1 MKMNMRQVAL
11 ANTTM
16 GVLMAGLNSN
26 VVLIALPAIFRG
38 LNVDPMAPANS
49 SLLLWVL
56 MGYSVV
62 TTVLLVTIGRAS
74 DMFGRVRT
82 YVAGFAVFTLAS
94 ALLSLLWLS
103 GAAGALLL
111 IALRLLQGVGASF
124 LFSNSGAILTDVF
137 PADRRGFALGV
148 NQLAMI
154 IGGMIGL
161 VAGGFLAV
169 LHWRLVFAISIPFGV
184 AGTLWAKYRLPETAR
199 PSHEA
204 RFDPWGNITFGVGLT
219 VLLVGLTYG
228 LMPWGGAA
236 MGWSNPL
243 VIASVV
249 VGCVLLLVFW
259 RVEVRAHDPML
270 RLDLLRI
277 RVFAAGNLAGWVGA
291 IARGGQQIL
300 IVIWMQ
306 GIWLPLHGY
315 AFEDTPLWAGIYM
328 LPMMFGFFI
337 GPLSGFLSDRFG
349 ARLFATGGMLVS
361 AACFLV
367 LARFDIDFRYP
378 PFAATLFML
387 GAAMGL
393 FQAPNTSSIMN
404 SVPAGDRGVASGMRS
419 TLQNSGS
426 VLSLI
431 LFFTIIVAVLS
442 KTVPAALFVALT
454 DAGLNAEQARRLAA
468 LPPNLGA
475 VRHHP
480 RLQSDSVDPAGRRAV
495 GPPCGG
501 A

>member
-1 MKMNMRQVAL
+1 MW
-11 ANTTM
+11 
-16 GVLMAGLNSN
+16 
-26 VVLIALPAIFRG
+26 
-38 LNVDPMAPANS
+38 APPS
-49 SLLLWVL
+49 
-56 MGYSVV
+56 
-62 TTVLLVTIGRAS
+62 
-74 DMFGRVRT
+74 
-82 YVAGFAVFTLAS
+82 
-94 ALLSLLWLS
+94 
-103 GAAGALLL
+103 
-111 IALRLLQGVGASF
+111 
-124 LFSNSGAILTDVF
+124 AILTDVF

-148 NQLAMI
+148 NQLAII

-169 LHWRLVFAISIPFGV
+169 LHWPAGLRDQYSLRRGRDLVGEV
-184 AGTLWAKYRLPETAR
+184 PETAR
-199 PSHEA
+199 PTHEA
-204 RFDPWGNITFGVGLT
+204 RFDHWGNISFGVGLT

-243 VIASVV
+243 VVASVV
-249 VGCVLLLVFW
+249 VGCALLVVFW
-259 RVEVRAHDPML
+259 RVEVRAHDPMF

-300 IVIWMQ
+300 IIIWMQ
-306 GIWLPLHGY
+306 GVWLPLHGY

-367 LARFDIDFRYP
+367 LARFDIDFRCP

-419 TLQNSGS
+419 TCRIPDRSS
-426 VLSLI
+426 
-431 LFFTIIVAVLS
+431 
-442 KTVPAALFVALT
+442 P
-454 DAGLNAEQARRLAA
+454 
-468 LPPNLGA
+468 
-475 VRHHP
+475 
-480 RLQSDSVDPAGRRAV
+480 
-495 GPPCGG
+495 
-501 A
+501 